1 MKEKYIKLFG
11 NLFMVGILLGT
22 LLVALFNYKDSY
34 LLTYCM
40 SIPVVIAPFILDKM
54 IFKLSDFDKFVY
66 YSFAFFAYF
75 LGSVV
80 SLYNLTWWYDLLM
93 HFISGFVI
101 GYAGILLLDS
111 FGMYQSDN
119 RMFNFIYCLFFAIG
133 VAGLWE
139 IVEFLPDI
147 LIGTNLQ
154 HNLETGV
161 VDTMQDIICGTT
173 SGIIFAFVIALKGK
187 PKGKMRKS

>member
-1 MKEKYIKLFG
+1 MKKKRVKLLNIF
-11 NLFMVGILLGT
+11 LMIGILLGT
-22 LLVALFNYKDSY
+22 LLIAIFNYKPSY

-40 SIPVVIAPFILDKM
+40 AIPIVVVPFILDKTT
-54 IFKLSDFDKFVY
+54 FKLGSFDKAVY
-66 YSFAFFAYF
+66 YSFSFFAYF

-80 SLYNLTWWYDLLM
+80 GLYNLAWWYDLLM

-101 GYAGILLLDS
+101 GYAGIYILDRL
-111 FGMYQSDN
+111 GMYRSKN
-119 RMFNFIYCLFFAIG
+119 SAFNFIYCLFFAIG

-139 IVEFLPDI
+139 IIEFLVDVF
-147 LIGTNLQ
+147 IGTNLQ

-173 SGIIFAFVIALKGK
+173 SGFIFSLFIAFKDKFKRSGK
-187 PKGKMRKS
+187 